1 MSSLSVSDD
10 GVMFRERDAEKPG
23 YFCMNALQSL
33 WFFCGWTGFTFP
45 KWEDL
50 YLCGEGEVLGHFVG
64 VQMEEEEDEGRAYKL
79 QILTVSLIRFTEI
92 DSGGQKV
99 SDRE

>member
-1 MSSLSVSDD
+1 
-10 GVMFRERDAEKPG
+10 
-23 YFCMNALQSL
+23 
-33 WFFCGWTGFTFP
+33 
-45 KWEDL
+45 
-50 YLCGEGEVLGHFVG
+50 
-64 VQMEEEEDEGRAYKL
+64 MEEEEEEGRAYKL